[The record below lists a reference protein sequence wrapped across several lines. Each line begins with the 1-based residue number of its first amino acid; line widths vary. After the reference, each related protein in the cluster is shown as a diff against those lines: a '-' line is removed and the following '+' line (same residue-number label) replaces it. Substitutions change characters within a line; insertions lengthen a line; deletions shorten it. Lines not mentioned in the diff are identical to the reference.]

1 LVFCINK
8 IISLQIIDLL
18 SEMLESSA
26 KFLKCVRCGSKL
38 ELDVFKLD
46 QEIEEGI
53 LECKKCNLVFPI
65 IEKIPIL
72 WDDFSKYLSS
82 RKVLGGK
89 LYRLTNTGKMKK
101 FLKFS
106 LSQTKQHT
114 DDRTALE
121 ERWSK
126 IYQNNKSSKF
136 YSIIKKN
143 LNFIAKSKLV
153 LEYGC
158 SIGIIT
164 YSLADCHDMVFG
176 IDRSFSALRYA
187 KKSSKNNLDYI
198 VADSLSPVFGKLQF
212 DLILALNILELI
224 EPLDLIKQVS
234 KQISSGHFVISDPYD
249 FDRGANSVKK
259 PLDES
264 TLRTNLGNLGFK
276 ISSKTKNP
284 SYIPWN
290 LKLNPRATLNYK
302 VDLIVGKK

>member
-1 LVFCINK
+1 
-8 IISLQIIDLL
+8 
-18 SEMLESSA
+18 MLESSA

-38 ELDVFKLD
+38 ELDVFKSD
-46 QEIEEGI
+46 QEIDEGI
-53 LECKKCNLVFPI
+53 LKCIKCNLEFPI

-72 WDDFSKYLSS
+72 WDDFSNYLSS

-89 LYRLTNTGKMKK
+89 LYRLANSGKMKS

-106 LSQTKQHT
+106 LSQIKLINN
-114 DDRTALE
+114 DRTALE

-136 YSIIKKN
+136 YSIVKKN

-164 YSLADCHDMVFG
+164 SSLAECHDMVFG

-198 VADSLSPVFGKLQF
+198 IADSLSPVFGKLQF

-224 EPLDLIKQVS
+224 EPLDLLKHIS
-234 KQISSGHFVISDPYD
+234 KQISTGHFVISDPYD

-259 PLDES
+259 PIDED
-264 TLRTNLGNLGFK
+264 TLRTNLLNLGFK

-302 VDLIVGKK
+302 VDLIICKK